1 MESTASVLRL
11 NIFNIALVNVVSTT
25 LHTLFLPSLPL
36 PRRPPFVTPLVIQV
50 KRIAHTRPETRE
62 ALEAAGV
69 RIVGVE
75 ELAVLVA
82 TSAVELNL
90 KVVPSSSGAGGS
102 EMVFP
107 SGAFRPLAPWQGTV
121 ATLGATK
128 RKKDPKVRRRCRE
141 EARGGCSLCSGACMV
156 SRSVCVCV
164 CVLCTTWVIGYGN
177 QPL

>member
-1 MESTASVLRL
+1 M
-11 NIFNIALVNVVSTT
+11 
-25 LHTLFLPSLPL
+25 
-36 PRRPPFVTPLVIQV
+36 FVTPTVIQV

-82 TSAVELNL
+82 TSAIELNL
-90 KVVPSSSGAGGS
+90 KVVPSSSGAGGG

-107 SGAFRPLAPWQGTV
+107 RGAFRPIAPWQGTV

-128 RKKDPKVRRRCRE
+128 RKKDPKVR
-141 EARGGCSLCSGACMV
+141 
-156 SRSVCVCV
+156 SR
-164 CVLCTTWVIGYGN
+164 
-177 QPL
+177 